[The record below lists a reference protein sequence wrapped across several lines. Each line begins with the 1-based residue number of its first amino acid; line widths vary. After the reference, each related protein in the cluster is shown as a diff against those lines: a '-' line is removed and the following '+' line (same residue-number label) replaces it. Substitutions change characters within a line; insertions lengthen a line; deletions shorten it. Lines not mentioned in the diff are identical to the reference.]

1 MEGFKILFL
10 SILFSLLLFNLGLT
24 TAKDTITPTLSI
36 RDGDTIVSAGGSFE
50 MGFFSPGNS
59 KRQYLGIWYK
69 NISTTRKTVVWVANR
84 EAPLTDTSGV
94 LTITHPGIL
103 VLRNAT
109 NGIIWSSNTT
119 RTLESPVGQLLDS
132 GNLVV
137 KDGNNENLDS
147 SVWQS
152 FDYPCDTIL
161 PGMKIGR
168 NLVTGFDWFL
178 SSWQS
183 TDDPAPGEFT
193 LRLNLDGFPQG
204 VVTTGQTMTY
214 RIGSWDGVFFTG
226 MGARPRLQKI
236 HEFVMNDNEIYY
248 SFSTQRFWTFPGVVL
263 NPSGLVQVH
272 HWNSHKIEWQIYVN
286 VPIDQCDSYNYCGA
300 YAICNNKHV
309 PACECLEGFIPIS
322 PKSWNQLDWTGGCI
336 KRIPL
341 ACNNGDGFRKY
352 TGLKLPDT
360 SSSWYNR
367 SMSLKDCEG
376 LCLKNC
382 SCVAYANSNI
392 SGEGS
397 GCLLW
402 FDTLIDMRIID
413 NLQDVYVRAAA
424 SELGMF
430 HNLSTVLPGSFFLYS
445 VTI

>member
-10 SILFSLLLFNLGLT
+10 SILFSLLLSNLGLA
-24 TAKDTITPTLSI
+24 TAQDTITPTLSI

-178 SSWQS
+178 SSWKS

-204 VVTTGQTMTY
+204 VVTKGQTVIY
-214 RIGSWDGVFFTG
+214 RTGSWDGVGFTG
-226 MGARPRLQKI
+226 LPAPPNLQAR
-236 HEFVMNDNEIYY
+236 HEFVLNDTEIYY
-248 SFSTQRFWTFPGVVL
+248 RFWMRRSFIFARLVL
-263 NPSGLVQVH
+263 NPFGVVQDNG
-272 HWNSHKIEWQIYVN
+272 WNSRSIDWQIYLT
-286 VPIDQCDSYNYCGA
+286 VPTDQCDSYNFCGA
-300 YAICNNKHV
+300 YAICNINHA
-309 PACECLEGFIPIS
+309 PACECLEGFIPKS
-322 PKSWNQLDWTGGCI
+322 PKSWNQLNWTGGCI
-336 KRIPL
+336 KRI

-367 SMSLKDCEG
+367 TMSLKDCER

-402 FDTLIDMRIID
+402 FDTLIDMRITD
-413 NLQDVYVRAAA
+413 SLQDVYVRVAA

-430 HNLSTVLPGSFFLYS
+430 HTLSTVLPSSFFLYS
-445 VTI
+445 VTL